1 MATSYKI
8 LGQKVIA
15 TTNTGLVLYVAT
27 PASLTCQTIVSTIT
41 VCNTNST
48 TSTYSI
54 AVKQLDAATNP
65 VDLLPSLTNESY
77 VVYSASIAPNETV
90 SYTLGLTLDKFD
102 KIVVNG
108 TAGVSF
114 NAYGSETQ
122 A

>member
-1 MATSYKI
+1 MATNYKV

-15 TTNTGLVLYVAT
+15 STNTGLTLYVAT
-27 PASLTCQTIVSTIT
+27 PTSTTCQTIVSTVT
-41 VCNTNST
+41 VCNT
-48 TSTYSI
+48 TSSAATYSI
-54 AVKQLDAATNP
+54 AVVQLGAATSP
-65 VDLLPSLTNESY
+65 TTSLPTFTNESY

-90 SYTLGLTLDKFD
+90 SYTLGLTLDSFD
-102 KIVVNG
+102 KLVVKG

>member
-1 MATSYKI
+1 MATNYKV

-15 TTNTGLVLYVAT
+15 STNTGLTLYVAT
-27 PASLTCQTIVSTIT
+27 PTSTTCQTIVSTVT
-41 VCNTNST
+41 VCNTT
-48 TSTYSI
+48 TSAATYSI
-54 AVKQLDAATNP
+54 AVKQLSAATSP
-65 VDLLPSLTNESY
+65 VDLLPTLTNESY

-90 SYTLGLTLDKFD
+90 SYTLGLTLDSFD
-102 KIVVNG
+102 KLVVNG